1 MEERLDNDQPPTVSI
16 SFPDGY
22 TDTLVLNHFYTE
34 KEKIDRCNY
43 IGNLANEQEACVAMT
58 GCIGSEDVEFTI
70 FSNHAS
76 EFNMFK
82 WNRDGTVENIEV
94 SSK

>member
-1 MEERLDNDQPPTVSI
+1 MDNDQPPIVSI

-70 FSNHAS
+70 FSNHSS

-82 WNRDGTVENIEV
+82 WNRDDTVENIEV
-94 SSK
+94 SSM